1 MTLDDAATPAATEPI
16 SHAGQAGPA
25 PAATGRSTSLS
36 LASAVMFVS
45 DLDRSVAFYAELLA
59 WTIAVRDLDADLL
72 TSPDGSQLYLRSRGP
87 RAPRGLGQI
96 GVQYLIWTAPSES
109 ELDRCEQVLT
119 QQSRQVTRSTRD
131 GFTLVE
137 GRGPDNAPILIAY
150 PGPQEA
156 PRHQVM
162 QRIYRW

>member
-1 MTLDDAATPAATEPI
+1 MPLDDAATPAAAEP
-16 SHAGQAGPA
+16 SPFAGQEDLAERGGPA
-25 PAATGRSTSLS
+25 SLS

-45 DLDRSVAFYAELLA
+45 DLDRAAAFYTELLA
-59 WTIAVRDLDADLL
+59 WTIAVHASDAALL
-72 TSPDGSQLYLRSRGP
+72 TSPDGFQLYLRARGP
-87 RAPRGLGQI
+87 RALRTDHI

-109 ELDRCEQVLT
+109 ELGRCERVLRR
-119 QQSRQVTRSTRD
+119 QSGQVTRSTLD
-131 GFTLVE
+131 GFTIIE
-137 GRGPDNAPILIAY
+137 GRGPDNCPILIAY